1 MVTISGEWTVGNII
15 VVALIVVC
23 ILALGYTF
31 GKMAAQRRIQNQQAT
46 PNDNSNPSFLSRLC
60 GCCGDGCGVVMAA
73 VEELLVEVEGEEE
86 EEVPMVEV
94 EVMEVEVIEEMLVV
108 AIVEVEV
115 EVVVFS
121 AIHQPLIE
129 KLMTIC

>member
-60 GCCGDGCGVVMAA
+60 GCCGDGCVN
-73 VEELLVEVEGEEE
+73 
-86 EEVPMVEV
+86 
-94 EVMEVEVIEEMLVV
+94 ID
-108 AIVEVEV
+108 I
-115 EVVVFS
+115 
-121 AIHQPLIE
+121 PLD
-129 KLMTIC
+129 LSGDTGGGGGGGDGGGGGAPGGGGGGGGGGGADGGGGGHGGGGH